1 MLPPNNRW
9 RGLNGRWF
17 RSQRPLVMRVSNTRR
32 RWLALALLVPL
43 VTNAGDIAWPD
54 LPKTCFV
61 KGRPAT
67 EDDLTKGCAA
77 FVIKVQG
84 KVSPL
89 DIEIPQYAIHVE
101 DGTGKETRVIIIQAE
116 EGQGIQTV
124 GFIIV
129 GTSSM
134 GASLLREVRLLG
146 TKKPVST
153 DAQNP
158 RGRGR

>member
-1 MLPPNNRW
+1 MNAWPLLR
-9 RGLNGRWF
+9 RLCA
-17 RSQRPLVMRVSNTRR
+17 PLVMRVGDTGRP
-32 RWLALALLVPL
+32 WLALALLVPL
-43 VTNAGDIAWPD
+43 VTSAGDIAWPD
-54 LPKTCFV
+54 LPKACFV

-77 FVIKVQG
+77 FVIKIQG
-84 KVSPL
+84 KVPSRPL
-89 DIEIPQYAIHVE
+89 NIAIPQYAIHVE
-101 DGTGKETRVIIIQAE
+101 DGTGKEGPVIIIQAE

-124 GFIIV
+124 GFMIV

-153 DAQNP
+153 DVHSS
-158 RGRGR
+158 RGRRP